1 MSLYNYSTDARF
13 VSRLTRETLALVLA
27 GGRGSRLHELTGWRA
42 KPALYFGG
50 KFRIIDFALS
60 NCLNSGIR
68 RMGVL
73 TQYKAHSLIR
83 HLVHGWSWFQAGGG
97 NKEFVEILPAS
108 QRVGGEWYRG
118 TADAI
123 YQNLDII
130 RTHDPK
136 FVLILSG
143 DHIYK
148 MDYGPFLA
156 AHAERKADMTIC
168 CIEMPLEEAAGQ
180 FGVMTVDETGRIIAF
195 DEKPEKPNPVPGN
208 PGYCL
213 ASMGNYVFNTEFLY
227 EQVIKDADTPGTQH
241 DFGRNVIPAIIDD
254 YQVYAYAFRDPETGE
269 QAYWRDVGTLQAYW
283 EANMELVSVVPQL
296 NLYDQTWPIYT
307 HQIQS
312 PPAKFIFDDSDRR
325 GEAIQSMVSGGCVIS
340 GARIYHSLLFSRVYV
355 QSYSTVTDSVILP
368 DVEIGEGCRIKKAI
382 IDAGAKIT
390 PGTIIGEDADADRK
404 RGFRVTESGLTLVTP
419 DMLGQPL
426 HFTR

>member
-1 MSLYNYSTDARF
+1 MSLYNHSTDARF
-13 VSRLTRETLALVLA
+13 VSRMTRDTLALILA

-50 KFRIIDFALS
+50 KYRIIDFTLS

-73 TQYKAHSLIR
+73 TQYKAHSLVR
-83 HLVHGWSWFQAGGG
+83 HLVHGWSWFQAGAGT
-97 NKEFVEILPAS
+97 KEFVEILPAS

-118 TADAI
+118 TADAV

-168 CIEMPLEEAAGQ
+168 CIEMPIEEAAGQ

-241 DFGRNVIPAIIDD
+241 DFGRNVIPSIIDD

-296 NLYDQTWPIYT
+296 NLYDQTWPVYT

-340 GARIYHSLLFSRVYV
+340 GARIYHSLLFSRVYA

-382 IDAGAKIT
+382 IDAGAKIA
-390 PGTIIGEDADADRK
+390 PGTVIGEDADADRK
-404 RGFRVTESGLTLVTP
+404 RGFRVTKSGLTLVTP
-419 DMLGQPL
+419 DMLGQHL